1 MTSRLLL
8 ALRELPVLLVG
19 ALSALDAQSPRRV
32 DGDRPKPALVVLVT
46 IDQLRPEYLERWH
59 SQLTGGLRRLVD
71 EGAFF
76 RNGFQD
82 HANTETA
89 PGHASTLSGRFPYS
103 TGIAT
108 NSAGVNTSAA
118 PLVGSDGIG
127 ASPFRFRG
135 TTLVDWLTTEDARTQ
150 VLSVSRKDR
159 GAILPVGRGKHPVYW
174 YAPASGRFVT
184 STYYAD
190 TLPRW
195 VSAFNAEE
203 RVAGRYA
210 GKSWSLL
217 LPEYEYPEPDSTPG
231 EMRSQEV
238 FFPHVLPQDA
248 MRANNL
254 IMSFPYMDE
263 LTLDFAWRGVR
274 ALGLGAGPQ
283 TDVLAVSLSTMDGV
297 GHRWGPDSREVHD
310 HVLRLDRFLGSFLD
324 SLVALR
330 GADRIVLA
338 LTSDHGVAPIPET
351 RSTFDDNRKAMRVM
365 MDDFDPAM
373 GVLEKRVAQAKLPAE
388 AFSFDGDVLSV
399 DRSTLPPHGARA
411 LPGIAEAFAKA
422 ARRVKGVMRAD
433 VIDRLAKTDT
443 VRDDI
448 GRRWLHNYRPGGEVL
463 VAVTLT
469 PTSYRGNAGAA
480 THGTP
485 HDYDARVPIIF
496 WGSPFVPGRRMENI
510 RVVDIGPTLAEV
522 AGVRPLEKLDGVSL
536 KTIIKPEARSSLSV
550 PR

>member
-1 MTSRLLL
+1 MTAPRLRARS
-8 ALRELPVLLVG
+8 ALLPVLASIAVG
-19 ALSALDAQSPRRV
+19 LGAQSPMRV
-32 DGDRPKPALVVLVT
+32 SADRQPPALAVLIT
-46 IDQLRPEYLERWH
+46 IDQMRPEYLERWH
-59 SQLTGGLRRLVD
+59 QQLTGGLRRLVD
-71 EGAFF
+71 EGAFY

-103 TGIAT
+103 TGIAK
-108 NSAGVNTSAA
+108 NAAGVNTSAA

-127 ASPFRFRG
+127 ASPFRFQG
-135 TTLVDWLTTEDARTQ
+135 TTLVDWMTAHDPRTR
-150 VLSVSRKDR
+150 VFSVSRKDR

-184 STYYAD
+184 STYYGDSLAS
-190 TLPRW
+190 W

-203 RVAGRYA
+203 RVVGRYA

-217 LPEYEYPEPDSTPG
+217 LPEGAYPEPDSTPG
-231 EMRSQEV
+231 EVRSQEV
-238 FFPHVLPQDA
+238 FFPHVMPQDA

-254 IMSFPYMDE
+254 IVSFPFMDE

-274 ALGLGAGPQ
+274 ALDLGAGPQ
-283 TDVLAVSLSTMDGV
+283 TDILAVSLSTLDGV

-310 HVLRLDRFLGSFLD
+310 QVLRLDRALGVFLD

-351 RSTFDDNRKAMRVM
+351 RSSFDDNRKAMRVM

-373 GVLEKRVAQAKLPAE
+373 TVLAARVEQAKLPAE

-399 DRSTLPPHGARA
+399 DRTKLPPDGARA
-411 LPGIAEAFAKA
+411 LPGIADAFAKA
-422 ARRVKGVMRAD
+422 ARRVNGVMRAD

-443 VRDDI
+443 VRDAI
-448 GRRWLHNYRPGGEVL
+448 GRRWLHNYRPGGDVL
-463 VAVTLT
+463 VTVTLT
-469 PTSYRGNAGAA
+469 PTSYRGNAGSA

-496 WGSPFVPGRRMENI
+496 WGSPFMSGRRMENI

-522 AGVRPLEKLDGVSL
+522 VGVRPLERLDGVSL
-536 KTIIKPEARSSLSV
+536 KAIIRPEARRSLPL

>member
-1 MTSRLLL
+1 MTTPRLRARS
-8 ALRELPVLLVG
+8 ALLPVLASIAVG
-19 ALSALDAQSPRRV
+19 LGAQSPMRV
-32 DGDRPKPALVVLVT
+32 SADRQPPALAVLIT
-46 IDQLRPEYLERWH
+46 IDQMRPEYLERWH
-59 SQLTGGLRRLVD
+59 QQLTGGLRRLVD
-71 EGAFF
+71 EGAFY

-108 NSAGVNTSAA
+108 NAAGVNTSAA

-127 ASPFRFRG
+127 ASPFRFQG
-135 TTLVDWLTTEDARTQ
+135 TTLVDWMTAHDPRTR
-150 VLSVSRKDR
+150 VFSVSRKDR

-184 STYYAD
+184 STYYGDSLAS
-190 TLPRW
+190 W

-203 RVAGRYA
+203 RVVGRYA

-217 LPEYEYPEPDSTPG
+217 LPEGAYPEPDSTPG
-231 EMRSQEV
+231 EVRSQDV
-238 FFPHVLPQDA
+238 FFPHVMPQDA

-254 IMSFPYMDE
+254 VVSFPFMDE

-274 ALGLGAGPQ
+274 ALDLGAGPQ
-283 TDVLAVSLSTMDGV
+283 TDILAVSLSTLDGV

-310 HVLRLDRFLGSFLD
+310 QVLRLDRALGVFLD

-351 RSTFDDNRKAMRVM
+351 RSSFDDNRKAMRVM

-373 GVLEKRVAQAKLPAE
+373 TVLAARVEQAKLPAE

-399 DRSTLPPHGARA
+399 DRTKLPPDGARA
-411 LPGIAEAFAKA
+411 LPGIADAFAKA
-422 ARRVKGVMRAD
+422 ARRVNGVMRAD

-443 VRDDI
+443 VRDAI
-448 GRRWLHNYRPGGEVL
+448 GRRWLHNYRPGGDVL
-463 VAVTLT
+463 VTVTLT
-469 PTSYRGNAGAA
+469 PTSYRGNAGSA

-496 WGSPFVPGRRMENI
+496 WGSPFMSGRRMENI

-522 AGVRPLEKLDGVSL
+522 VGVRPLEKLDGVSL
-536 KTIIKPEARSSLSV
+536 KAIIRPEARRSLPL

>member
-1 MTSRLLL
+1 MTAPRLRARS
-8 ALRELPVLLVG
+8 ALLPVLASIAVG
-19 ALSALDAQSPRRV
+19 LGAQSPMRV
-32 DGDRPKPALVVLVT
+32 SADRQPPALAVLIT
-46 IDQLRPEYLERWH
+46 IDQMRPEYLERWH
-59 SQLTGGLRRLVD
+59 QQLTGGLRRLVD
-71 EGAFF
+71 EGAFY

-108 NSAGVNTSAA
+108 NAAGVNTSAA

-127 ASPFRFRG
+127 ASPFRFQG
-135 TTLVDWLTTEDARTQ
+135 TTLVDWMTAHDPRTR
-150 VLSVSRKDR
+150 VFSVSRKDR

-184 STYYAD
+184 STYYGDSLAS
-190 TLPRW
+190 W

-203 RVAGRYA
+203 RVVGRYA

-217 LPEYEYPEPDSTPG
+217 LPEGAYPEPDSTPG
-231 EMRSQEV
+231 EVRSQEV
-238 FFPHVLPQDA
+238 FFPHVMPQDA

-254 IMSFPYMDE
+254 IVSFPFMDE

-274 ALGLGAGPQ
+274 ALDLGAGPQ
-283 TDVLAVSLSTMDGV
+283 TDILAVSLSTLDGV

-310 HVLRLDRFLGSFLD
+310 QVLRLDRALGVFLD

-351 RSTFDDNRKAMRVM
+351 RSSFDDNRKAMRVM

-373 GVLEKRVAQAKLPAE
+373 TVLAARVEQAKLPAE

-399 DRSTLPPHGARA
+399 DRTKLPPDGARA
-411 LPGIAEAFAKA
+411 LPGIADAFAKA
-422 ARRVKGVMRAD
+422 ARRVNGVMRAD

-443 VRDDI
+443 VRDAI
-448 GRRWLHNYRPGGEVL
+448 GRRWLHNYRPGGDVL
-463 VAVTLT
+463 VTVTLT
-469 PTSYRGNAGAA
+469 PTSYRGNAGSA

-496 WGSPFVPGRRMENI
+496 WGSPFMSGRRMENI

-522 AGVRPLEKLDGVSL
+522 VGVRPLERLDGVSL
-536 KTIIKPEARSSLSV
+536 KAIIRPEARRSLPL

>member
-1 MTSRLLL
+1 MTTSRLRALGAHSILL
-8 ALRELPVLLVG
+8 AVIAVG
-19 ALSALDAQSPRRV
+19 LGAQSPMRPS
-32 DGDRPKPALVVLVT
+32 GDRQPPALVVLIT
-46 IDQLRPEYLERWH
+46 IDQMRPEYLERWH
-59 SQLTGGLRRLVD
+59 GQLTGGLRRLVD

-89 PGHASTLSGRFPYS
+89 PGHAATLSGRFPYS
-103 TGIAT
+103 TGIQS

-118 PLVGSDGIG
+118 PLVGSEGTG
-127 ASPFRFRG
+127 ASPFRFKG
-135 TTLVDWLTTEDARTQ
+135 TTLVDWMTTADERTR
-150 VLSVSRKDR
+150 VLSISRKDR
-159 GAILPVGRGKHPVYW
+159 GAILPIGRGKHPVYW

-190 TLPRW
+190 VLPQW
-195 VSAFNAEE
+195 VVEFNAEE
-203 RVAGRYA
+203 RVVGRYA

-238 FFPHVLPQDA
+238 FFPHVMPQDA

-274 ALGLGAGPQ
+274 ALDLGAGPQ
-283 TDVLAVSLSTMDGV
+283 ADVLAVSLSTLDGV

-310 HVLRLDRFLGSFLD
+310 HVLRLDRALGIFLD
-324 SLVALR
+324 SLTALR
-330 GADRIVLA
+330 GANRIVLA

-351 RSTFDDNRKAMRVM
+351 RSTFDDNSKAMRVM
-365 MDDFDPAM
+365 MDAFDPAM
-373 GVLEKRVAQAKLPAE
+373 EVLAKRVARAQLPSE
-388 AFSFDGDVLSV
+388 AFSFDGDVLTV
-399 DRSTLPPHGARA
+399 DRRKLPPNGERA
-411 LPGIAEAFAKA
+411 LPGIADAFAREAK
-422 ARRVKGVMRAD
+422 RVRGVMRAD
-433 VIDRLAKTDT
+433 VIDRLAKVDT
-443 VRDDI
+443 VKDDI
-448 GRRWLHNYRPGGEVL
+448 ARRWLHMYRPGGEAL
-463 VAVTLT
+463 VGVTLT

-496 WGSPFVPGRRMENI
+496 WGAPFTAGRRPERA

-522 AGVRPLEKLDGVSL
+522 VGVRPLEKLDGVSL
-536 KTIIKPEARSSLSV
+536 KTIIKPEARSSLPV